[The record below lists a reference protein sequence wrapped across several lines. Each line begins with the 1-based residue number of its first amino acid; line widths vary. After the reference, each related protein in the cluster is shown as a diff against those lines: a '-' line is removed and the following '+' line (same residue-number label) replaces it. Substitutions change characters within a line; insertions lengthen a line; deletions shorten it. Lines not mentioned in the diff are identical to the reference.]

1 MCATTSQFQ
10 IAEKITYFAQSKL
23 NPTEYNLHVPARK
36 KLIGTSSIL
45 AQGKSCVLHT
55 EPLFMCEID
64 YIPMYPSNR

>member
-10 IAEKITYFAQSKL
+10 ITEKITHFAQSKL
-23 NPTEYNLHVPARK
+23 NPIIYMYPPGK

-55 EPLFMCEID
+55 EPLFTCEID